1 MTSVHSPLP
10 PRSAPVAIA
19 SRPCLLASTGK
30 LHLEGLM
37 TADWTKLDNKM
48 RFVTAVV
55 TGKLKISNRKK
66 ADLVAQLRKVS

>member
-1 MTSVHSPLP
+1 
-10 PRSAPVAIA
+10 
-19 SRPCLLASTGK
+19 
-30 LHLEGLM
+30 M